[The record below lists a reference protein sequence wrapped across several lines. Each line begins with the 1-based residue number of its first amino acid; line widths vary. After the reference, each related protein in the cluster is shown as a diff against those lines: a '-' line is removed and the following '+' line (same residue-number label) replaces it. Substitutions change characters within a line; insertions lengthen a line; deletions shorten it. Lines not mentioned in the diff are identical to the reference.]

1 MAGGTTIMDVMAEL
15 NKLSIYK
22 PLTEDQVRSIVGA
35 PSLDE
40 EQYCTCGKLHDDCP
54 DNYEH
59 MTHGV

>member
-1 MAGGTTIMDVMAEL
+1 MDVMAEL

-40 EQYCTCGKLHDDCP
+40 EQYCTCGKLHEDCP